1 MKIETVGKYIH
12 LTREPLEA
20 PIQANGFL
28 GWRIASKTQ
37 SWDVTVEDNI
47 VNRILLGL
55 DLGPGQPTAKNAEYI
70 RRDSRLENYQVYDI
84 NKMFTLKSCLN
95 RNPMGLGK
103 TVEAITTARVLRAKS
118 VLIVAP
124 KIVMGQ
130 WRDQI
135 KVWWPERAEDVFIY
149 GATESKKRKVTSDSI
164 VIINYEKFLNE
175 STLNKF
181 RQFSWH
187 VLIADEAHRIKN
199 PKSKRTRALKAIPA
213 VRRYALT
220 GTPILNKPDDLWSI
234 LHFLDWRYSGISYWN
249 FVNYFCEVE
258 DGFWGRKIKG
268 LTKIPSRVE
277 TLQKLLDVISVY
289 NTLNV
294 AQGKTIETVRLE
306 MTASQR
312 KLYKDMKNLVL
323 EELPENAQIA
333 NGAVKTIRVVQ
344 ATSWPGLFLG
354 EAEPGPKFEWIAS
367 MCEDNPD
374 EKFVVFT
381 RFEKSAS
388 ALGEFLQTRGISS
401 VQLTGKLK
409 DADKEANKK
418 QFIEGDA
425 RVLIGTIGA
434 MGQGT
439 DGLQYASHT
448 AIFIDRD
455 WSPEIMKQCEDRLNR
470 RGQKYKVN
478 IYILEC
484 EKSFDQ
490 YVGKVNQ
497 HKADDIREA
506 LQRDVW

>member
-1 MKIETVGKYIH
+1 MKVDIVDKYIH
-12 LTREPLEA
+12 LTREPLESGIHA
-20 PIQANGFL
+20 SKYL
-28 GWRIASKTQ
+28 GWRTAKDNQ
-37 SWDVTVEDNI
+37 PWDVTIEDNL
-47 VNRILLGL
+47 VNRLVLDIDLGL
-55 DLGPGQPTAKNAEYI
+55 AQPNPRNAEAI
-70 RRDSRLENYQVYDI
+70 RRDSRLEEYQVQDV
-84 NKMFTLKSCLN
+84 NKMISLKSCLN

-103 TVEAITTARVLRAKS
+103 TVEAIAAARILKARS

-124 KIVMGQ
+124 KIVASQ

-135 KVWWPERAEDVFIY
+135 KVWWPERADDVFIY
-149 GATESKKRKVTSDSI
+149 GAADAKKRKITSSSI
-164 VIINYEKFLNE
+164 VVINYEKLLNE
-175 STLNKF
+175 TTLNKF

-187 VLIADEAHRIKN
+187 VLIADEAHKIKN
-199 PKSKRTRALKAIPA
+199 PKSKRTKALKAVPA
-213 VRRYALT
+213 IRKYALT

-249 FVNYFCEVE
+249 FVDYFCEVE
-258 DGFWGRKIKG
+258 DGFWGRKITG
-268 LTKIPSRVE
+268 LTKNPLKLDI
-277 TLQKLLDVISVY
+277 LKNLLDAISVY
-289 NTLNV
+289 NPLSVT
-294 AQGKTIETVRLE
+294 QGKTVETVRLE
-306 MTASQR
+306 MTAPQR
-312 KLYKDMKNLVL
+312 KLYKDMRDLIL

-333 NGAVKTIRVVQ
+333 NGAVMTIRVVQ

-354 EAEPGPKFEWIAS
+354 PEEPGPKFEWIAA

-381 RFEKSAS
+381 RFAQTAN
-388 ALGEFLQTRGISS
+388 ALEEFLKTRDIKS
-401 VQLTGKLK
+401 VQLTGQIK
-409 DADKEANKK
+409 DADKAENKK
-418 QFIEGDA
+418 RFISGDA

-470 RGQKYKVN
+470 RGQQYKVN

-490 YVGKVNQ
+490 YVGRVNQ

-506 LQRDVW
+506 LQRNE

>member
-1 MKIETVGKYIH
+1 MKINVVGKYIH
-12 LTREPLEA
+12 LKREEHEG
-20 PIQANGFL
+20 PIRANQFL
-28 GWRIASKTQ
+28 GWRIAKPNQ
-37 SWDVTVEDNI
+37 PWDITIEDNF
-47 VNRILLGL
+47 VNRIILGMDLGL
-55 DLGPGQPTAKNAEYI
+55 EQPSSSRANLI
-70 RRDSRLENYQVYDI
+70 RKDERLSEYQVNDV
-84 NKMFTLKSCLN
+84 NKMLSLRGCLN

-103 TVEAITTARVLRAKS
+103 TVEAITTARLLRS
-118 VLIVAP
+118 RSILIVVP
-124 KIVMGQ
+124 KIVAGQ

-135 KVWWPERAEDVFIY
+135 KVWWPERADDVYIFEPS
-149 GATESKKRKVTSDSI
+149 ATKKRMVTPGSI
-164 VIINYEKFLNE
+164 VITNYEKLLNE
-175 STLNKF
+175 NNLNKF
-181 RQFSWH
+181 RQFSWDM
-187 VLIADEAHRIKN
+187 LIADEAHKIKN
-199 PKSKRTRALKAIPA
+199 PRSKRTVALKSVPS

-258 DGFWGRKIKG
+258 DGFWGRRVTG
-268 LTKIPSRVE
+268 LTQIPSHLE
-277 TLQKLLDVISVY
+277 TLRKLLDAVSVY

-294 AQGKTIETVRLE
+294 AQGKTVETVRLE
-306 MTASQR
+306 MSSAQR

-323 EELPENAQIA
+323 EELPLNARIA
-333 NGAVKTIRVVQ
+333 NGAVKTLRVVQ

-354 EAEPGPKFEWIAS
+354 PEVVGPKFEWISS
-367 MCEDNPD
+367 MCEDNPE

-381 RFEKSAS
+381 RFEQTAN
-388 ALGEFLQTRGISS
+388 ALAAFLKERDVIS
-401 VQLTGKLK
+401 VQLTGKV
-409 DADKEANKK
+409 KEIDRELNK
-418 QFIEGDA
+418 QRFIKGDA
-425 RVLIGTIGA
+425 RVLIGTIAA

-478 IYILEC
+478 IYVLEC

-506 LQRDVW
+506 LQRDV

>member
-1 MKIETVGKYIH
+1 MKIKVAGKYLQLMKEDH
-12 LTREPLEA
+12 EG
-20 PIQANGFL
+20 PIQANNFL
-28 GWRIASKTQ
+28 GWKTTRT
-37 SWDVTVEDNI
+37 DAGVVVTIEDNL

-55 DLGPGQPTAKNAEYI
+55 NTGVVQPTARNAEYI
-70 RRDSRLENYQVYDI
+70 QSDSRLESYQVCDV
-84 NKMFTLKSCLN
+84 NKMTTLKNCLN

-103 TVEAITTARVLRAKS
+103 TVEAIATARTLNAKS
-118 VLIVAP
+118 VLIVVP
-124 KIVMGQ
+124 KIVAGQ

-135 KVWWPERAEDVFIY
+135 KVWWPEREDDVFIY
-149 GATESKKRKVTSDSI
+149 GATDAKKRKVAQGSI
-164 VIINYEKFLNE
+164 VIINYEKLLNE

-181 RQFSWH
+181 RQFSWDAI
-187 VLIADEAHRIKN
+187 IADEAHKIKN
-199 PKSKRTRALKAIPA
+199 HRSKRTRALKAIPA
-213 VRRYALT
+213 VRKYALT

-249 FVNYFCEVE
+249 FVEYFCEVE
-258 DGFWGRKIKG
+258 DGFWGRKVVG
-268 LTKIPSRVE
+268 LTKIPSRLE
-277 TLQKLLDVISVY
+277 TLRKLLDEVSVY

-294 AQGKTIETVRLE
+294 AQGKTVETVRLE
-306 MTASQR
+306 MTSAQK

-333 NGAVKTIRVVQ
+333 NGAVMTIRVVQ

-354 EAEPGPKFEWIAS
+354 ETEPGPKFEWIAA

-374 EKFVVFT
+374 EKFVVFS
-381 RFEKSAS
+381 RFEKSAN
-388 ALGEFLQTRGISS
+388 ALEQFLQTRGISS

-409 DADKEANKK
+409 DADKEKNKK
-418 QFIEGDA
+418 EFIEGKA

-448 AIFIDRD
+448 AIFLERD

-470 RGQKYKVN
+470 RGQRFKVN

-490 YVGKVNQ
+490 HVGRINQ

-506 LQRDVW
+506 LQRDE

>member
-1 MKIETVGKYIH
+1 MRIDIIGNYIH
-12 LTREPLEA
+12 LTKEPQDG
-20 PIQANGFL
+20 PIQANKFL
-28 GWRIASKTQ
+28 GWRKPKAGQ
-37 SWDVTVEDNI
+37 PWDITVEDNL
-47 VNRILLGL
+47 VNRIILGIEL
-55 DLGPGQPTAKNAEYI
+55 NLEQPSARRASSI
-70 RRDSRLENYQVYDI
+70 RKDIRLEEYQVCDI
-84 NKMFTLKSCLN
+84 NKMVTLKTCLN

-103 TVEAITTARVLRAKS
+103 TIEAIVTARTLKAKS
-118 VLIVAP
+118 ILIVVP
-124 KIVMGQ
+124 KIVASQ

-135 KVWWPERAEDVFIY
+135 KIWWPERSEDVFIY
-149 GATESKKRKVTSDSI
+149 GATDAKKRKVAQGCI
-164 VIINYEKFLNE
+164 VITNYEKLLNE
-175 STLNKF
+175 GNLNKF
-181 RQFSWH
+181 RQFSWD
-187 VLIADEAHRIKN
+187 VLIADEAHKIKN
-199 PKSKRTRALKAIPA
+199 PRSKRTVALKAVPA
-213 VRRYALT
+213 VRKYALT

-234 LHFLDWRYSGISYWN
+234 LNFLDWRYSGISYWN

-258 DGFWGRKIKG
+258 DGFWGRKVTG
-268 LTKIPSRVE
+268 LTRVPGRLE
-277 TLQKLLDVISVY
+277 ILKKLLDAISVH

-294 AQGKTIETVRLE
+294 AQGKTVETVRLE
-306 MTASQR
+306 MTSPQR
-312 KLYKDMKNLVL
+312 KLYRDMKNLVL

-333 NGAVKTIRVVQ
+333 NGAVMTIRVVQ

-354 EAEPGPKFEWIAS
+354 ASEPGPKFEWIAA

-381 RFEKSAS
+381 RFEKTAG
-388 ALGEFLQTRGISS
+388 ALEEFLKVQEIKS

-409 DADKEANKK
+409 EAVKEINKK

-470 RGQKYKVN
+470 RGQRFRVN
-478 IYILEC
+478 IYVLEC

-490 YVGKVNQ
+490 YVGRVNQ
-497 HKADDIREA
+497 HKANDIREA
-506 LQRDVW
+506 LRRDA

>member
-1 MKIETVGKYIH
+1 MQIKIVDKYIH
-12 LTREPLEA
+12 LTKEA
-20 PIQANGFL
+20 SDGPIQANKFL
-28 GWRIASKTQ
+28 GWRLPRKNQNCDIII
-37 SWDVTVEDNI
+37 ENNL

-55 DLGPGQPTAKNAEYI
+55 ETYLGQPNSICE
-70 RRDSRLENYQVYDI
+70 DPRLEKYQVLDI
-84 NKMFTLKSCLN
+84 NKMVSLQSCLN

-103 TVEAITTARVLRAKS
+103 TVEAIATIRGLKARS

-124 KIVMGQ
+124 KIVMSQ

-135 KVWWPERAEDVFIY
+135 KTWWPERSEDVFIY
-149 GATESKKRKVTSDSI
+149 GATGAKRRKVVQGSI
-164 VIINYEKFLNE
+164 VIINYEKLLNE
-175 STLNKF
+175 SNLNKL
-181 RQFSWH
+181 RQFSWDA
-187 VLIADEAHRIKN
+187 LIADEAHKIKN
-199 PKSKRTRALKAIPA
+199 PHSKRTTALKAIPA
-213 VRRYALT
+213 VRKYALT

-258 DGFWGRKIKG
+258 DGFWGRKVTG
-268 LTKIPSRVE
+268 LTKIPERVE
-277 TLQKLLDVISVY
+277 ILKKLLDPISVY
-289 NTLNV
+289 NPLNV
-294 AQGKTIETVRLE
+294 AHGKTVETVRLE
-306 MTASQR
+306 MTSAQR

-333 NGAVKTIRVVQ
+333 NGAVMTIRVVQ

-354 EAEPGPKFEWIAS
+354 PEEPGPKFEWIAA

-374 EKFVVFT
+374 EKFVVFS
-381 RFEKSAS
+381 RFEQSAR
-388 ALGEFLQTRGISS
+388 ALGEFLKTRDIKS
-401 VQLTGKLK
+401 VQLTGQVK
-409 DADKEANKK
+409 DVDKDLNKK

-455 WSPEIMKQCEDRLNR
+455 WSPEIMAQCEDRLNR
-470 RGQKYKVN
+470 RGQAYKVN

-490 YVGKVNQ
+490 HVGRVNQ

-506 LQRDVW
+506 LQRDE

>member
-1 MKIETVGKYIH
+1 MKIEVKDKYIH
-12 LTREPLEA
+12 LTKEGHDEPL
-20 PIQANGFL
+20 QANKYL
-28 GWRIASKTQ
+28 GWRLAKASQ
-37 SWDVTVEDNI
+37 ACDIIVENNL

-55 DLGPGQPTAKNAEYI
+55 DLGLGQPTARGADFI
-70 RRDSRLENYQVYDI
+70 RQDSRLADYQVFDI
-84 NKMFTLKSCLN
+84 NKMFALKSCLN

-103 TVEAITTARVLRAKS
+103 TVEAINTAKLLHAKN
-118 VLIVAP
+118 VLIVVP
-124 KIVMGQ
+124 KIVAGQ
-130 WRDQI
+130 WKDQI
-135 KVWWPERAEDVFIY
+135 KVWWPEREDDVFIF
-149 GATESKKRKVTSDSI
+149 GSADAKKRKVVPGSI
-164 VIINYEKFLNE
+164 VITNYEKLINE
-175 STLNKF
+175 SNLNKF
-181 RQFSWH
+181 RQFSWD

-199 PKSKRTRALKAIPA
+199 HKSKRTLALKAVPA
-213 VRRYALT
+213 FRRYALT

-258 DGFWGRKIKG
+258 DGFWGRKVTG
-268 LTKIPSRVE
+268 LTRVPSRVE
-277 TLQKLLDVISVY
+277 TLKRLLDAVSVH

-294 AQGKTIETVRLE
+294 AQGKTVETVRLE
-306 MTASQR
+306 MTSAQK

-323 EELPENAQIA
+323 EELPDNAQIA
-333 NGAVKTIRVVQ
+333 NGAVMTIRVVQ

-354 EAEPGPKFEWIAS
+354 AEEPGPKFEWIAA

-374 EKFVVFT
+374 EKFVVFS
-381 RFEKSAS
+381 RFEQTAR
-388 ALGEFLQTRGISS
+388 ALGEFLKTRDITS
-401 VQLTGKLK
+401 VQLTGQVK
-409 DADKEANKK
+409 DVVKDANKK
-418 QFIEGDA
+418 QFIEGNA

-448 AIFIDRD
+448 AIFLDRD

-490 YVGKVNQ
+490 YVGRVNQ
-497 HKADDIREA
+497 HKASDIKEA
-506 LQRDVW
+506 LQRDD

>member
-1 MKIETVGKYIH
+1 MKIKVLDKYIH
-12 LTREPLEA
+12 LTREPDESG
-20 PIQANGFL
+20 IQANKYL
-28 GWRIASKTQ
+28 GWRLAKPNQ
-37 SWDVTVEDNI
+37 DCDVIIENNI
-47 VNRILLGL
+47 VNRILLDL
-55 DLGPGQPTAKNAEYI
+55 DTYLEQPKTVCV
-70 RRDSRLENYQVYDI
+70 DPRLEKYQALDVS
-84 NKMFTLKSCLN
+84 KMISLQSCLN

-103 TVEAITTARVLRAKS
+103 TVEAIATIRGLKARS

-135 KVWWPERAEDVFIY
+135 KVWWPERADDVFVY
-149 GATESKKRKVTSDSI
+149 GATDAKKRKVVQGSI
-164 VIINYEKFLNE
+164 VIINYEKLLNE

-181 RQFSWH
+181 RQFSWD
-187 VLIADEAHRIKN
+187 VLIADEAHKIKN
-199 PKSKRTRALKAIPA
+199 PNSKRTKALKAVPS
-213 VRRYALT
+213 VRRYALS

-258 DGFWGRKIKG
+258 EGFWGKEVKG
-268 LTKIPSRVE
+268 LTKIPARVE
-277 TLQKLLDVISVY
+277 VLKRLLGLISIY
-289 NTLNV
+289 NPLNV
-294 AQGKTIETVRLE
+294 AHGKTIETVRLE
-306 MTASQR
+306 MTPSQR
-312 KLYKDMKNLVL
+312 KLYKDMKNLTL
-323 EELPENAQIA
+323 EELPVNAQIA
-333 NGAVKTIRVVQ
+333 NGAVMTIRVVQ

-354 EAEPGPKFEWIAS
+354 PEEPGPKFEWIAA

-374 EKFVVFT
+374 EKFVVFS
-381 RFEKSAS
+381 RFEQSAK
-388 ALGEFLQTRGISS
+388 ALGEFLKTRDIKS
-401 VQLTGKLK
+401 VQLTGKVK
-409 DADKEANKK
+409 DVDKDANKK

-425 RVLIGTIGA
+425 QVLIGTIGA

-455 WSPEIMKQCEDRLNR
+455 WSPEIMSQCEDRLNR
-470 RGQKYKVN
+470 RGQPYKVN

-490 YVGKVNQ
+490 YVGRVNQ

-506 LQRDVW
+506 LQRDV